1 MGDGARFVRL
11 VAMATYSVLL
21 AIGLVAGV
29 LGGMFGIGGGLLMV
43 PALILIMK
51 MGQLDAFGTSLA
63 ALVPPAGL
71 LGAIEYYRNGNTNI
85 RYALLLSAGLLVGAY
100 LGARIVISL
109 PPATAR
115 RAYGVFLL
123 VVAVR
128 SLVFG
133 K

>member
-1 MGDGARFVRL
+1 
-11 VAMATYSVLL
+11 MATYSILL

-51 MGQLDAFGTSLA
+51 MKQLDAFGTSLA

-85 RYALLLSAGLLVGAY
+85 RFALLLSIGLLVGIY
-100 LGARIVISL
+100 FGARLVISL
-109 PPATAR
+109 PPAVAR
-115 RAYGVFLL
+115 RIYGAFLL

-128 SLVFG
+128 FLAG

>member
-1 MGDGARFVRL
+1 
-11 VAMATYSVLL
+11 MATYSVLL

-51 MGQLDAFGTSLA
+51 MKELDAFGTSLA
-63 ALVPPAGL
+63 ALVTPAGL

-85 RYALLLSAGLLVGAY
+85 RYALLLSVGLLVGAY
-100 LGARIVISL
+100 IGARIVISV
-109 PPATAR
+109 PPTMAR

-123 VVAVR
+123 IVAVR